1 MKRSAL
7 KAARPAID
15 YARDRDRWADLI
27 RQAHRAVE
35 EDSPD
40 ARSRL
45 ADRAI
50 SARNVWNPPVA
61 YPENLLCLAFAQMAY
76 GWARQVKSDLR
87 LAAAPVLMAAA
98 GVAEQ
103 AMAQPVVTAS
113 PPPEQVGEAVV
124 RLPYRDN

>member
-1 MKRSAL
+1 MT
-7 KAARPAID
+7 RPAVD

-40 ARSRL
+40 ARARL
-45 ADRAI
+45 AERAI
-50 SARNVWNPPVA
+50 SARNVWAPPAA
-61 YPENLLCLAFAQMAY
+61 YPEGLLCLAFAQLAY
-76 GWARQVKSDLR
+76 GWARQIRSELR

-103 AMAQPVVTAS
+103 AMAAPVATAEA

>member
-7 KAARPAID
+7 KAARPVVD

-40 ARSRL
+40 ARARL
-45 ADRAI
+45 AERAI

-61 YPENLLCLAFAQMAY
+61 YPENLLCLGFAQMAY
-76 GWARQVKSDLR
+76 GWARQIKAELR
-87 LAAAPVLMAAA
+87 EAAAPVLMAAA

-103 AMAQPVVTAS
+103 AMAAPVVTA

>member
-1 MKRSAL
+1 MKRPSR
-7 KAARPAID
+7 KPVTPVD

-40 ARSRL
+40 ARTRL
-45 ADRAI
+45 AERAMA
-50 SARNVWNPPVA
+50 ARNAWIPPVP
-61 YPENLLCLAFAQMAY
+61 YPENLLCLGFAQLAY
-76 GWARQVKSDLR
+76 GWARQIQSDLR
-87 LAAAPVLMAAA
+87 EASAPVLMAAA

-103 AMAQPVVTAS
+103 AMAAPVWVGVDLSTQPERTA
-113 PPPEQVGEAVV
+113 A